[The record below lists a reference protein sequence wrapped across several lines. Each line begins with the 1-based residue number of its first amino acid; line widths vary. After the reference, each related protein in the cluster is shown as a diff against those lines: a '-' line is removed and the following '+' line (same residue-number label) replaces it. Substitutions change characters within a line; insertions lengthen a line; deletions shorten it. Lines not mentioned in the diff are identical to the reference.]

1 MKPNQKY
8 QFSLIIFKSW
18 KYLTLSL
25 CEINYLVRICVYT
38 YILISYT
45 RSYRR
50 DTIFSTDGKNRWYFN
65 WTVNGWRFFDIYRG
79 MGYIALMTICPSKRC
94 LPANW
99 HCIRDILRYRSLIE
113 NASARSARV
122 VCSKQRNNV
131 EDRWIRT
138 NGQDKNGWGMNR
150 FHGSLLLNVFF
161 FLFFFSWDFLNF
173 EITMINSVLIT
184 FC

>member
-1 MKPNQKY
+1 MHHYSYFNIFEISKLSKKKGERKKRNRKLKPNQKY

-65 WTVNGWRFFDIYRG
+65 WTVNGWRFFDIYVGWDISHWWQFVLRSDVCLLIG
-79 MGYIALMTICPSKRC
+79 IALEIFFV
-94 LPANW
+94 
-99 HCIRDILRYRSLIE
+99 I
-113 NASARSARV
+113 AR
-122 VCSKQRNNV
+122 
-131 EDRWIRT
+131 
-138 NGQDKNGWGMNR
+138 
-150 FHGSLLLNVFF
+150 
-161 FLFFFSWDFLNF
+161 
-173 EITMINSVLIT
+173 
-184 FC
+184 